1 MYKIECHIVPIFCN
15 LILPENFSELILFND
30 ALLTDTS
37 LVEETFKTKFIEDA
51 LQYIDNEK
59 LTPDLC
65 SHLDWITPNKIHPN
79 IIGHRKIAYKLIE
92 MLENR

>member
-1 MYKIECHIVPIFCN
+1 
-15 LILPENFSELILFND
+15 LILFND